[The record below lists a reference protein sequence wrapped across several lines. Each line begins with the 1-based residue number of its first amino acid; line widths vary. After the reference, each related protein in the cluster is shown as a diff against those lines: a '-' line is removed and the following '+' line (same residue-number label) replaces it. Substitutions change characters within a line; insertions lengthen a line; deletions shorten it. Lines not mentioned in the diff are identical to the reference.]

1 MSGNWLHNVKHVTP
15 GEAIEAGVVGRPD
28 RTLEER
34 TDYLKDRLDAAELGR
49 ALFEVDATVAPD
61 VLPGQ
66 PVYWNY
72 VSQRYE
78 RALAAVETD
87 PESQT
92 LVVQPT
98 SDCVGMCFKKKA
110 ADRADIVIRGLVIFP
125 NLDASIGQTVEP
137 GRYFLSGVEAGKLVK
152 QKPPVTVTV
161 CHVQGPRDNC
171 SDQLRVVVAPQ
182 FKDYIDD
189 HTHYRFDLVPAPA
202 GTHVVD
208 ELEGVQRHA
217 ITAPDENLPGWLP
230 ADHPIFAGRAPAGA
244 TFGYN
249 ISRHTALARVWPPIP
264 IQSVAMLWDK
274 GIDHVGATEI
284 PLGAD
289 GLAVCDVNGIW
300 WMSNCY
306 GDVPWPVDYPV
317 EPPQIGSDEC
327 PRDEAMRVVVVFL
340 RMLLGNDRSVVTS
353 LTHAVNSP
361 IAVVNCDNVPA
372 TTGDL
377 KLDLDLQEVDCPP
390 LAPDD
395 HELGNT
401 HGGKVYTDIVAADS
415 NVNINKNRL
424 KKSWVTE
431 GVIAHNLEQL
441 QITGTWQRE
450 LTDEEKMYHGFVDTS
465 GEPVTTTI
473 YAQQGLLNVA
483 FDNQFADRE
492 ISPQIVRL
500 NDAVERLYMDIPY
513 LGLPSGQESSLR
525 LRLNIPYVNLVA
537 TDSLRM
543 LIRVQL
549 FGRGGALSGAPT
561 ALPPLV
567 MTHRILPAPGA
578 GLIPLTPE
586 SEEAQLVF
594 PSDGQLIALL
604 RDQVTQKDS
613 QPFSVHPGDTVLV
626 TIQRQFSTADTYA
639 EIGILRVSGIVFL
652 AQPSG

>member
-49 ALFEVDATVAPD
+49 ALFDVDATVAPD

-72 VSQRYE
+72 VAQRYE

-87 PESQT
+87 PVSQT

-110 ADRADIVIRGLVIFP
+110 VDRADIVIRGLVIFP
-125 NLDASIGQTVEP
+125 NLDAAVGQTVEP

-202 GTHVVD
+202 GTHVID
-208 ELEGVQRHA
+208 EAGGVQRHA
-217 ITAPDENLPGWLP
+217 IAEANENLPGWLP
-230 ADHPIFAGRAPAGA
+230 AAHPIFAGRAPAGA
-244 TFGYN
+244 AFGYN

-274 GIDHVGATEI
+274 GIDHLGATEI
-284 PLGAD
+284 PLGTN

-300 WMSNCY
+300 WMSDCY
-306 GDVPWPVDYPV
+306 SDVPWPVDYPAN
-317 EPPQIGSDEC
+317 PPQVGSDDC
-327 PRDEAMRVVVVFL
+327 PRDEATRVVVVFL
-340 RMLLGNDRSVVTS
+340 RMLLGNDRSAVTS
-353 LTHAVNSP
+353 LTHATNSP
-361 IAVVNCDNVPA
+361 IEVVNCDNVPA

-390 LAPDD
+390 LAPND

-401 HGGKVYTDIVAADS
+401 HGGKVYTDIVAADPD
-415 NVNINKNRL
+415 VNINKNRL

-441 QITGTWQRE
+441 QITGTWERP
-450 LTDEEKMYHGFVDTS
+450 LTDEEKIYH
-465 GEPVTTTI
+465 
-473 YAQQGLLNVA
+473 
-483 FDNQFADRE
+483 
-492 ISPQIVRL
+492 
-500 NDAVERLYMDIPY
+500 ER
-513 LGLPSGQESSLR
+513 
-525 LRLNIPYVNLVA
+525 
-537 TDSLRM
+537 
-543 LIRVQL
+543 
-549 FGRGGALSGAPT
+549 
-561 ALPPLV
+561 
-567 MTHRILPAPGA
+567 
-578 GLIPLTPE
+578 
-586 SEEAQLVF
+586 
-594 PSDGQLIALL
+594 
-604 RDQVTQKDS
+604 
-613 QPFSVHPGDTVLV
+613 
-626 TIQRQFSTADTYA
+626 
-639 EIGILRVSGIVFL
+639 
-652 AQPSG
+652 